1 MGGGDGGHRAPWLA
15 EVGGVE
21 CYVVMMAD
29 AWQISSSSDRFVVI
43 RYDLH

>member
-1 MGGGDGGHRAPWLA
+1 MGGGDGRHRAPWLA

-29 AWQISSSSDRFVVI
+29 GRFLRVRI
-43 RYDLH
+43 DL